1 MGVEIKK
8 LTVSTD
14 DERKQWMELLTKA
27 SHFHYDMSGQ
37 FEPEVLGNTEMEE
50 VAEIHRAWGR
60 AIQDAVSLIDMWE
73 VESSDEILTPD
84 NTVNITPEKK

>member
-1 MGVEIKK
+1 MSVDIKK
-8 LTVSTD
+8 LTVTTD

-27 SHFHYDMSGQ
+27 SYFHYDMSGQ

-60 AIQDAVSLIDMWE
+60 AIQDAVTLIDMWE
-73 VESSDEILTPD
+73 VETNDDILTPD
-84 NTVNITPEKK
+84 GTVNITPEKK

>member
-14 DERKQWMELLTKA
+14 DERKQWIELLNKA
-27 SHFHYDMSGQ
+27 SNFHYDMSGQ

-60 AIQDAVSLIDMWE
+60 AIQDAVTLINMWE

-84 NTVNITPEKK
+84 NTVNVTPEKK

>member
-1 MGVEIKK
+1 MGVDIKK

-14 DERKQWMELLTKA
+14 DERKQWMELLNKA
-27 SHFHYDMSGQ
+27 SNFHYDMSGQ
-37 FEPEVLGNTEMEE
+37 FEPEILGNTEMEE

-60 AIQDAVSLIDMWE
+60 AIQDAVTLINMWE

-84 NTVNITPEKK
+84 NTVNVTPEKK

>member
-8 LTVSTD
+8 LTVTTD
-14 DERKQWMELLTKA
+14 NEREQWMELLNKA
-27 SHFHYDMSGQ
+27 SNFHYDMAGQ
-37 FEPEVLGNTEMEE
+37 FSPEILGDTEMEE

-84 NTVNITPEKK
+84 NTVNVTPEKK